1 MIELSNTTAQTLS
14 PGQALTFDT
23 VLLKSGCVESHRT
36 NSGIVSL
43 RAKCSIYEI
52 HFSANI
58 SGTTAGPVQLS
69 IELDGEP
76 MAETT
81 MISTVATAGDLN
93 NVAASTLVRTG
104 CAGAYE
110 HITVVNTGT
119 SDVVV
124 SPNPAFYIK
133 RVA

>member
-1 MIELSNTTAQTLS
+1 MIELSNTTAQTLT

-23 VLLKSGCVESHRT
+23 VLLRTGCSAYHRR
-36 NSGIVSL
+36 NSGIIALSKIGV
-43 RAKCSIYEI
+43 YEV

-58 SGTTAGPVQLS
+58 AGTAAGPVQLA

-76 MAETT
+76 LTETT
-81 MISTVATAGDLN
+81 MISTPAAAADAN
-93 NVAASTLVRTG
+93 NVATSTLVKT
-104 CAGAYE
+104 CAGCCGRL
-110 HITVVNTGT
+110 TVVNTGT

-124 SPNPAFYIK
+124 SPNPAFYVK